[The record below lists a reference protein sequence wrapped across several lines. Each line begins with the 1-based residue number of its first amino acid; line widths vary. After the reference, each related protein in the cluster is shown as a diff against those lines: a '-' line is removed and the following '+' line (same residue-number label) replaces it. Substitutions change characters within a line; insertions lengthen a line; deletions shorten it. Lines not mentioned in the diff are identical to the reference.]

1 MESKLENMGA
11 TPIIP
16 QNAAKVNGEKAEN
29 RKASAA
35 YTALLRTWETDHAN
49 AAPGESESL
58 YRLGVAIAQSVL
70 RKCADP
76 QRTTATDRPT
86 VSNAGNPYMRELQ
99 SALYADVQRLDALQR
114 GGELAS
120 RIDWNLDGE
129 MVSEI
134 VDPDAAAA
142 IDESISETLSDGMD
156 LVNAAIVAL
165 LEAAEKWAE
174 NGPGWLEKPVSI
186 RRIRSHVLIRD
197 TAAAWETVETTPL
210 RTVYAA
216 VRQYIQANANV
227 AADPR
232 NGYAYIEDY
241 ATADPETGETA
252 LETVYRR
259 IGKFADMGGYETDIN
274 GRQTSRYT
282 ADRGTWETTAE
293 LLEKLNLSMRQRQ
306 IIRYR
311 LQGYGLYAIAT
322 ALNVSD
328 QCIINQMDRIRKKAE
343 KIGLSPETWE
353 K

>member
-11 TPIIP
+11 TPIIL

-76 QRTTATDRPT
+76 QRTTATDRTT
-86 VSNAGNPYMRELQ
+86 VSNGGNPYMRDLQ
-99 SALYADVQRLDALQR
+99 SALYRDVQRLDVLRR
-114 GGELAS
+114 GLDMAS
-120 RIDWNLDGE
+120 DISYDMDGDAVTAGAYVAGID
-129 MVSEI
+129 M
-134 VDPDAAAA
+134 
-142 IDESISETLSDGMD
+142 DETISDGMD
-156 LVNAAIVAL
+156 VANAAVVAL
-165 LEAAEKWAE
+165 LEAAEKWAA
-174 NGPGWLEKPVSI
+174 NGPEWLEKPVSV
-186 RRIRSHVLIRD
+186 RKIRSHVLIRD

-259 IGKFADMGGYETDIN
+259 IGKYADMGGYETDVS
-274 GRQTSRYT
+274 GRPTSRYT
-282 ADRGTWETTAE
+282 ADRGTWETTAA

-311 LQGYGLYAIAT
+311 LQGYGLQAIAT
-322 ALNVSD
+322 ALGVTYTAVY
-328 QCIINQMDRIRKKAE
+328 NQIQKIREKAE
-343 KIGLSPETWE
+343 KIGFTPETWE
-353 K
+353 L

>member
-1 MESKLENMGA
+1 MESKLKNMGA

-16 QNAAKVNGEKAEN
+16 ENVEKVNGEKTEN

-35 YTALLRTWETDHAN
+35 YTALLRKWEKDHAN

-58 YRLGVAIAQSVL
+58 YKLGVAIAQSVL

-76 QRTTATDRPT
+76 QRTTATGRTT
-86 VSNAGNPYMRELQ
+86 VSNGGNPYMRDLQ
-99 SALYADVQRLDALQR
+99 SALYRDVQRLDAMRRSLDM
-114 GGELAS
+114 AS
-120 RIDWNLDGE
+120 DISYDMDGDAVTAGAYAAGID
-129 MVSEI
+129 M
-134 VDPDAAAA
+134 
-142 IDESISETLSDGMD
+142 DETISDGMD
-156 LVNAAIVAL
+156 VANAAVVAL
-165 LEAAEKWAE
+165 LEAAEKWAA
-174 NGPGWLEKPVSI
+174 NGPEWLEKPVSV
-186 RRIRSHVLIRD
+186 RKIRSHVLIRD

-232 NGYAYIEDY
+232 NGYAYIADY

-259 IGKFADMGGYETDIN
+259 IGKYADMGGYETDVN
-274 GRQTSRYT
+274 GRPTSRYT
-282 ADRGTWETTAE
+282 ADRGTWETTAA

-306 IIRYR
+306 ILRYR
-311 LQGYGLYAIAT
+311 LQGYGLQAIAT
-322 ALNVSD
+322 ALGVTYTAVY
-328 QCIINQMDRIRKKAE
+328 NQVQKIREKAE
-343 KIGLSPETWE
+343 KIGLNPETWE

>member
-11 TPIIP
+11 TPIIS
-16 QNAAKVNGEKAEN
+16 QNVDKVNGEKTEN

-76 QRTTATDRPT
+76 QRTTATDRTT
-86 VSNAGNPYMRELQ
+86 VSNGGNPDMRDLQ
-99 SALYADVQRLDALQR
+99 SALYRDVQRLDALQR
-114 GGELAS
+114 YGELAS
-120 RIDWNLDGE
+120 RIDWTPDGE

-134 VDPDAAAA
+134 VDQDAAAA

-165 LEAAEKWAE
+165 LEAAEKWAA
-174 NGPGWLEKPVSI
+174 NGPEWLEKPVSV
-186 RRIRSHVLIRD
+186 RKIRSHVLIRD
-197 TAAAWETVETTPL
+197 TAAAWETVETTPI

-216 VRQYIQANANV
+216 VRRYIQSTANV

-232 NGYAYIEDY
+232 NGYAYIADY
-241 ATADPETGETA
+241 ATEDPETGETA

-259 IGKFADMGGYETDIN
+259 IGKYADMGGYETDVN
-274 GRQTSRYT
+274 GRPTSRYT
-282 ADRGTWETTAE
+282 ADRGTWETTAA

-306 IIRYR
+306 ILRYR
-311 LQGYGLYAIAT
+311 LQGYGLQAIAT
-322 ALNVSD
+322 ALGVTYTAVY
-328 QCIINQMDRIRKKAE
+328 NQVQKIREKAE
-343 KIGLSPETWE
+343 KIGLSPETLE